1 MSETPSPNNVI
12 ISRTPLRVSL
22 CGGGTDLD
30 QFSMSNSSGGRVVS
44 LAIDKYVYVTMNRRF
59 DDSIRVS
66 YSSTEN
72 ADSVDD
78 VQHDLVREAMR
89 LTGTDSGVE
98 ITTIADIPGR
108 GTGLGSSSSVTVGL
122 LHAMH
127 AFHGRQPSKEQLAEE
142 ACHIEIE
149 ILGAPIG
156 RQDQYAGAFGGINS
170 ISFGSNGVIVEPIGV
185 SEELISSISNRFSLV
200 FTGLTR
206 SANKVL
212 SRVVEDIESKNSSLK
227 EIRNHANLAAEMME
241 SGDLDSLGQ
250 LLNSSWLVKRETSS
264 NVSNYEIDKLY
275 NLLISFGAK
284 GAKLLGAGSG
294 GFFLVYGDDSLRQ
307 QITNKLGIENR
318 VIPVG
323 IDFSGSQIIHGY

>member
-1 MSETPSPNNVI
+1 MSDTLSHNSVI
-12 ISRTPLRVSL
+12 ISRTPLRVSF

-30 QFSMSNSSGGRVVS
+30 QFSMNNSSGGRVVS
-44 LAIDKYVYVTMNRRF
+44 LAIDRFVYVTINRRF

-72 ADSVDD
+72 AESIDD

-89 LTGTDSGVE
+89 LTGTESGVE

-127 AFHGRQPSKEQLAEE
+127 AFHGRKISKEQLAEE
-142 ACHIEIE
+142 ACKIEIE

-170 ISFGSNGVIVEPIGV
+170 ISFGSNGVMVEPIDV
-185 SEELISSISNRFSLV
+185 SDELITEISNRFSLV

-206 SANKVL
+206 SANTVL
-212 SRVVEDIESKNSSLK
+212 SQVVEDIESKNSSLK
-227 EIRNHANLAAEMME
+227 EIRDHADLAAGMME
-241 SGDLDSLGQ
+241 SGDLDSLGL
-250 LLNSSWLVKRETSS
+250 LLNSSWLAKRETSP
-264 NVSNYEIDKLY
+264 NVSNDAIDKLY
-275 NLLISFGAK
+275 NQLISSGAK

-294 GFFLVYGDDSLRQ
+294 GFFLVYGEDSLRQ
-307 QITNKLGIENR
+307 QLTNKLDEEKRI
-318 VIPVG
+318 IPVG
-323 IDFSGSQIIHGY
+323 IDFSGSQIIYG

>member
-1 MSETPSPNNVI
+1 MSDTLSHNSVI
-12 ISRTPLRVSL
+12 ISRTPLRVSF

-30 QFSMSNSSGGRVVS
+30 QFSMNNSSGGRVVS
-44 LAIDKYVYVTMNRRF
+44 LAIDRFVYVTINRRF

-72 ADSVDD
+72 AESIDD

-89 LTGTDSGVE
+89 LTGTESGVE

-127 AFHGRQPSKEQLAEE
+127 AFHGRKISKEQLAEE
-142 ACHIEIE
+142 ACKIEIE

-170 ISFGSNGVIVEPIGV
+170 ISFGSNGVMVEPIDV
-185 SEELISSISNRFSLV
+185 SDELITEISNRFSLV

-212 SRVVEDIESKNSSLK
+212 SQVVEDIESKNSSLK
-227 EIRNHANLAAEMME
+227 EIRDHADLAAGMME
-241 SGDLDSLGQ
+241 SGDLDSLGL
-250 LLNSSWLVKRETSS
+250 LLNSSWLAKRETSP
-264 NVSNYEIDKLY
+264 NVSNDAIDKLY
-275 NLLISFGAK
+275 NQLISSGAK

-294 GFFLVYGDDSLRQ
+294 GFFLVYGEDSLRHQ
-307 QITNKLGIENR
+307 LTNKLDEEKRI
-318 VIPVG
+318 IPVG
-323 IDFSGSQIIHGY
+323 IDFSGSQIIYG

>member
-1 MSETPSPNNVI
+1 M
-12 ISRTPLRVSL
+12 
-22 CGGGTDLD
+22 
-30 QFSMSNSSGGRVVS
+30 VS
-44 LAIDKYVYVTMNRRF
+44 LAIDRFVYVTINRRF

-72 ADSVDD
+72 AESIDD

-89 LTGTDSGVE
+89 LTGTESGVE

-127 AFHGRQPSKEQLAEE
+127 AFHGRKISKEQLAEE
-142 ACHIEIE
+142 ACKIEIE

-170 ISFGSNGVIVEPIGV
+170 ISFGSNGVIVEPIDV
-185 SEELISSISNRFSLV
+185 SDELITEISNRFSLV

-212 SRVVEDIESKNSSLK
+212 SQVVEDIESKNSSLK
-227 EIRNHANLAAEMME
+227 EIRDHADLAAGMIE
-241 SGDLDSLGQ
+241 SGDLDSLGL
-250 LLNSSWLVKRETSS
+250 LLNSSWLAKRETSP
-264 NVSNYEIDKLY
+264 NVSNDEIDKLY
-275 NLLISFGAK
+275 NQLISSGAK

-294 GFFLVYGDDSLRQ
+294 GFFLVYGEDSLRQ
-307 QITNKLGIENR
+307 QLTNKLDEEKRI
-318 VIPVG
+318 IPVG
-323 IDFSGSQIIHGY
+323 IDFSGSQIIYG

>member
-1 MSETPSPNNVI
+1 MSDTLSPNNVI
-12 ISRTPLRVSL
+12 ISRTPLRVSF

-30 QFSMSNSSGGRVVS
+30 QFSMNNSSGGRVVS
-44 LAIDKYVYVTMNRRF
+44 LAINRFVYVTINRRF

-72 ADSVDD
+72 AESIDD

-89 LTGTDSGVE
+89 LTGTESGVE

-127 AFHGRQPSKEQLAEE
+127 AFHGRNISKEQLAEE
-142 ACHIEIE
+142 ACKIEIE

-170 ISFGSNGVIVEPIGV
+170 ISFGSNGVMVEPIDV
-185 SEELISSISNRFSLV
+185 SDELITEISKRFSLV

-212 SRVVEDIESKNSSLK
+212 SQVVEDIESKNSSLK
-227 EIRNHANLAAEMME
+227 EIREHADLAAGMME
-241 SGDLDSLGQ
+241 SGDLDSLGR
-250 LLNSSWLVKRETSS
+250 LLNSSWLAKRETSP
-264 NVSNYEIDKLY
+264 NVSNDAIDKLY
-275 NLLISFGAK
+275 NQLISSGAK

-294 GFFLVYGDDSLRQ
+294 GFFLVYGEDSLRQ
-307 QITNKLGIENR
+307 QLTNKLDEEKRI
-318 VIPVG
+318 IPVG
-323 IDFSGSQIIHGY
+323 IDFSGSQIIYG

>member
-1 MSETPSPNNVI
+1 MSDTPSPNNVI
-12 ISRTPLRVSL
+12 ISRTPLRVSF

-30 QFSMSNSSGGRVVS
+30 QFSMNNSSGGRVVS
-44 LAIDKYVYVTMNRRF
+44 LAINRFVYVTINRRF

-66 YSSTEN
+66 YSSIEN
-72 ADSVDD
+72 AESIDD

-89 LTGTDSGVE
+89 LTGTESGVE

-127 AFHGRQPSKEQLAEE
+127 AFHGRKISKEQLAEE
-142 ACHIEIE
+142 ACKIEIE

-170 ISFGSNGVIVEPIGV
+170 ISFGSNGVMVEPIDV
-185 SEELISSISNRFSLV
+185 SDELITEISNRFSLV

-212 SRVVEDIESKNSSLK
+212 SQVVEDIESKNSSLK
-227 EIRNHANLAAEMME
+227 EIREHADLAAGMME
-241 SGDLDSLGQ
+241 SGDLDSLGR
-250 LLNSSWLVKRETSS
+250 LLNSSWLAKRETSP
-264 NVSNYEIDKLY
+264 NVSNDAIDKLY
-275 NLLISFGAK
+275 NQLISSGAK

-294 GFFLVYGDDSLRQ
+294 GFFLVYGEDSLRQ
-307 QITNKLGIENR
+307 QLTNKLDEEKRI
-318 VIPVG
+318 IPVG
-323 IDFSGSQIIHGY
+323 IDFSGSQIIYG

>member
-1 MSETPSPNNVI
+1 MSDTLSHNSVI
-12 ISRTPLRVSL
+12 ISRTPLRVSF

-30 QFSMSNSSGGRVVS
+30 QFSMNNSSGGRVVS
-44 LAIDKYVYVTMNRRF
+44 LAIDRFVYVTINRRF

-72 ADSVDD
+72 AESIDD

-89 LTGTDSGVE
+89 LTGTESGVE

-127 AFHGRQPSKEQLAEE
+127 AFHGRKISKEQLAEE
-142 ACHIEIE
+142 ACKIEIE

-170 ISFGSNGVIVEPIGV
+170 ISFGSNGVMVEPIDV
-185 SEELISSISNRFSLV
+185 SDELITEISNRFSLV

-212 SRVVEDIESKNSSLK
+212 SQVVEDIESKNSSLK
-227 EIRNHANLAAEMME
+227 EIRDHADLAAGMIE
-241 SGDLDSLGQ
+241 SGDLDSLGL
-250 LLNSSWLVKRETSS
+250 LLNSSWLAKRETSP
-264 NVSNYEIDKLY
+264 NVSNDEIDKLY
-275 NLLISFGAK
+275 NQLISSGAK

-294 GFFLVYGDDSLRQ
+294 GFFLVYGEDSLRQ
-307 QITNKLGIENR
+307 QLTNKLDEEKRI
-318 VIPVG
+318 IPVG
-323 IDFSGSQIIHGY
+323 IDFSGSQIIYG